1 MKLKMYLALLAMGM
15 LSLQGCNDDDDDLPN
30 SKVPEAVRNAFDS
43 SFSNTANLS
52 WETKTVSQGQYYKA
66 EFNNKSDNGYKTEVS
81 LYGISVSVMYHEP
94 SAVYQTSVLYPLSL
108 LLLNSAL

>member
-52 WETKTVSQGQYYKA
+52 W
-66 EFNNKSDNGYKTEVS
+66 
-81 LYGISVSVMYHEP
+81 
-94 SAVYQTSVLYPLSL
+94 
-108 LLLNSAL
+108 

>member
-52 WETKTVSQGQYYKA
+52 WETQNCLTRTILQS
-66 EFNNKSDNGYKTEVS
+66 
-81 LYGISVSVMYHEP
+81 GIQQQERQRV
-94 SAVYQTSVLYPLSL
+94 
-108 LLLNSAL
+108 